1 MEENSKNFSTF
12 QMCEDNNAMLAT
24 SNYNQS
30 DRLVHHFLF
39 AFMGKKR
46 NCHLPA

>member
-1 MEENSKNFSTF
+1 M
-12 QMCEDNNAMLAT
+12 MGRDYRWPWCEDNNAMLAT